1 MRYSALLVTRS
12 TVRLSFGGEGLLG
25 GGGVVSSALLL
36 TEPMMSFSVC
46 EITISQTEVPARWL
60 SVLFAVSSCRN

>member
-12 TVRLSFGGEGLLG
+12 TVRLSFGGEGLL